1 MENKLLIAVAGSGK
15 TTYLIKKALE
25 IKEERV
31 LITTYTE
38 ANAAEIKNKFVSLR
52 GCVPENITIQTW
64 FSFLLSQAV
73 RPYQDLMNKDLFERK
88 IGFFLTEKPSGYRF
102 TNKYRQPV
110 YWGERD
116 FFKYYFTPDLKIYSD
131 KIAQFIIKCNSSSKG
146 RVFERISKIYP
157 HIFIDEVQDLAGWEL
172 EIIKLL
178 FTTSSEICLVGDPR
192 QVTYLTHHP
201 RKYVKYKF
209 GKIDEFIKEECPK
222 DSCNI
227 DYETLKTTH
236 RNNQEICDFA
246 SKVFPEYDESNP
258 CECEDCRVNAS
269 GHKGIFLVKKNALK
283 KYTELYKP
291 TILKWSRSVYPEW
304 NFGKSKGLTFDHV
317 LIHPTSKIKEWLENN
332 ESELATTSKCK
343 LYVAITRARYSVGFV
358 MGNNDSLSVKNATLY
373 V

>member
-1 MENKLLIAVAGSGK
+1 MGNKLLIAAAGSGK
-15 TTYLIKKALE
+15 TTYLINKALE
-25 IKEERV
+25 IKNENV

-38 ANAAEIKNKFVSLR
+38 ANAGEIKKKLITFR
-52 GCVPENITIQTW
+52 GLIPENITIQTW

-73 RPYQDLMNKDLFERK
+73 KPYQDLMHKDLYEQK

-102 TNKYRQPV
+102 INRNNQPV

-131 KIAQFIIKCNSSSKG
+131 KIASFIIRCNTISSG

-178 FTTSSEICLVGDPR
+178 FTTNSEICLVGDPR

-209 GKIDEFIKEECPK
+209 GKIDQFIDEQCPSG
-222 DSCNI
+222 SCDI
-227 DYETLKTTH
+227 DYKTLSTTH

-246 SKVFPEYDESNP
+246 SRVFPEYDESSP
-258 CECEDCRVNAS
+258 CNCKNCRANAS
-269 GHKGIFLVKKNALK
+269 GHKGVFLVKKSVIE
-283 KYTELYKP
+283 KYTNLYKP
-291 TILKWSRSVYPEW
+291 TILRWSKSEYPEW

-317 LIHPTSKIKEWLENN
+317 LIYPTSSITQWLRDNN
-332 ESELATTSKCK
+332 SELSLTSKCK
-343 LYVAITRARYSVGFV
+343 LYVALTRARYSVGII
-358 MGNNDSLSVKNATLY
+358 VKDNVLLPIKGATVY